1 MGNQYVAQN
10 LASIIANQA
19 LTIGQLREENE
30 NLKTRNAQL
39 QESNTALRKEVNAH
53 ESSTDNTDNRQKHS
67 SN

>member
-1 MGNQYVAQN
+1 MENQYVAQN

>member
-1 MGNQYVAQN
+1 MENQYVAQN

-53 ESSTDNTDNRQKHS
+53 ESSTNNTDNR
-67 SN
+67 

>member
-1 MGNQYVAQN
+1 MENQYVAQN

-39 QESNTALRKEVNAH
+39 QESNTALRKEVSLH
-53 ESSTDNTDNRQKHS
+53 ESSTNNTDNR
-67 SN
+67 

>member
-1 MGNQYVAQN
+1 MENQYVAQN

-39 QESNTALRKEVNAH
+39 QESNTALRKEASLH
-53 ESSTDNTDNRQKHS
+53 ESSTNNTGNR
-67 SN
+67 

>member
-1 MGNQYVAQN
+1 MQNQYVAQN

-39 QESNTALRKEVNAH
+39 QESNTALRKEVNLH
-53 ESSTDNTDNRQKHS
+53 ESSANNTDNG
-67 SN
+67 

>member
-1 MGNQYVAQN
+1 MENQYVAQN

-39 QESNTALRKEVNAH
+39 QESNTALRKEVNVH

>member
-1 MGNQYVAQN
+1 MENQYVAQN

-39 QESNTALRKEVNAH
+39 QESNTALRKEVNLH
-53 ESSTDNTDNRQKHS
+53 ESSTNNTDNRQKHS